1 MKKNNVDYDFQ
12 FRVRKYIEYCFIED
26 NQREKEEKITNK
38 LSKAIKEEYNF
49 QIFGKKILNIP
60 FFASNFSKPCL
71 KELAKII
78 HKVDFPPDETF
89 IRVYIILWKQALVEL
104 LQFSFFIAV
113 AVHGTAI

>member
-38 LSKAIKEEYNF
+38 LSKAIREEYNF

-60 FFASNFSKPCL
+60 FFASNFTKPCL

-89 IRVYIILWKQALVEL
+89 IRVSK
-104 LQFSFFIAV
+104 FSCFKKNKLPS
-113 AVHGTAI
+113 